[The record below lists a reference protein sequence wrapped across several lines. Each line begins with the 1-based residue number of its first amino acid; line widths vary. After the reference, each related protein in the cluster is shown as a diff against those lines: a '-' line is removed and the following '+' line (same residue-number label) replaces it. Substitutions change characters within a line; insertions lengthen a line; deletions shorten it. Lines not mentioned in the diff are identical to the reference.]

1 MGGAMKL
8 KLICALVFAV
18 IFTAR
23 TVAQEVATPSW
34 AIVERCLPNPVVPSE
49 DWTFDGEIQMGGWAG
64 IHAVSAAFDT
74 PYVLHWGYGLLSPN
88 GQWVLNQDVETYVE
102 QLTGPGPMGRHHWEY
117 DDIRAENIVTGETR
131 TFPWEAHIIMTS
143 RPLLIPPAG
152 PLWLDNTHFVSFY
165 GHYGNEAKVGNLET
179 GEIVD
184 WTGVPLDDI
193 EYSISPDQTRAI
205 TDGHLYNLSDNSLI
219 REAPVATKHDLF
231 ESLWTKDSSMF
242 VDLLTVEG
250 EDTAQ
255 LSIFDRDGHLL
266 AAPLTIQDGR
276 FTFGT
281 WSPTNEY
288 FLFGVSYYNVQAGQT
303 YKTYMLNM
311 REQVIYNLCLDP
323 RNRGAWSPDGTQ
335 FATILGRGQQPV
347 IVVEMSEWQPYIVAY
362 HTGAVVLWRSTE

>member
-1 MGGAMKL
+1 MKL
-8 KLICALVFAV
+8 IYALVFVV
-18 IFTAR
+18 IFANTSM
-23 TVAQEVATPSW
+23 AQEVATPSW
-34 AIVERCLPNPVVPSE
+34 AIVERCIPNPVVPDE
-49 DWTFDGEIQMGGWAG
+49 EWTFEGEILMGGWAG
-64 IHAVSAAFDT
+64 LHAVSAAFNT
-74 PYVLHWGYGLLSPN
+74 PYVVHWNYNGLLSPD
-88 GQWVLNQDVETYVE
+88 GEWVLHQDVETYVE

-117 DDIRAENIVTGETR
+117 DDIRAENIFTGETR
-131 TFPWEAHIIMTS
+131 IFPWEAHIIMTS

-179 GEIVD
+179 GEIMD

-205 TDGHLYNLSDNSLI
+205 TDGHLYDLSDNSRI
-219 REAPVATKHDLF
+219 SEAPIATRHDLF
-231 ESLWTKDSSMF
+231 ESIWTKDSSMF

-250 EDTAQ
+250 EETTQ

-266 AAPLTIQDGR
+266 AAPLTIQDGG

-281 WSPTNEY
+281 WSPTNQY
-288 FLFGVSYYNVQAGQT
+288 FLFGVSYYNVQPGQT
-303 YKTYMLNM
+303 YTTYLLNM

-347 IVVEMSEWQPYIVAY
+347 VVVEMSEWQPYIVAY